1 MRRGWCGLCEEE
13 SFVRLI
19 KTVGQSLS
27 SREEPSR
34 KRLRQR
40 RVYIGINS
48 AIESRY

>member
-1 MRRGWCGLCEEE
+1 MRRGWSGLCEEE

-34 KRLRQR
+34 KRLGQHRDF
-40 RVYIGINS
+40 IGRNS
-48 AIESRY
+48 AIELRH